1 LPRTTSVATFVLQ
14 RVREHFALFERV
26 NAAEHSNKIQ
36 KQKSAGS
43 AFKEN
48 RALKVGRFVFVSLN

>member
-1 LPRTTSVATFVLQ
+1 VATFVLQ

-36 KQKSAGS
+36 KQKSARS
-43 AFKEN
+43 ALKEN
-48 RALKVGRFVFVSLN
+48 RALKVGRFVLVSLN